1 MPTII
6 RDWDDTTSPLLAA
19 FDDLATVAVD
29 IEGVDLGR
37 DGCISL
43 IQVATPDQCFLFD
56 VLDKDPSD
64 SVVIWLKFLLE
75 DNEITKIIHDCRMD
89 SDALLHTLDIT
100 LTNVHDTSC
109 FHHVIDGVED
119 ASLNTI
125 LKRNKLPVNVT
136 RDGSVY
142 TKNHEFWKQRPLT
155 PQMIEWAVG
164 DIASLLNVYD
174 IQTRHNANV
183 DVCPTC
189 TYRQTQGQLLSN
201 HFLTFAR
208 GARTA
213 YIQVRNRQR
222 FLGYGGWNVK
232 RIKKSTN
239 TLLYHRGDRSQNNW
253 MVYYTLDNQLCRV
266 TTQESSHR

>member
-1 MPTII
+1 MPTMPTII

-19 FDDLATVAVD
+19 FDDLTTVAVD
-29 IEGVDLGR
+29 LEGVDLGR

-43 IQVATPDQCFLFD
+43 IQVATPDQCFIFD
-56 VLDKDPSD
+56 VLNKDSSD

-119 ASLNTI
+119 ASLNTM

-142 TKNHEFWKQRPLT
+142 TNNHEFWKQRPLS
-155 PQMIEWAVG
+155 PQMIEWASG
-164 DIASLLNVYD
+164 DISSLFQIYQF
-174 IQTRHNANV
+174 QTRL
-183 DVCPTC
+183 PSSI
-189 TYRQTQGQLLSN
+189 QTQGQLLSN
-201 HFLTFAR
+201 LFLTFAR
-208 GARTA
+208 EARTA
-213 YIQVRNRQR
+213 YIQVRNRKR
-222 FLGYGGWNVK
+222 FVGYGGFNVR

-239 TLLYHRGDRSQNNW
+239 TLLYHRGDRSLNNW
-253 MVYYTLDNQLCRV
+253 MVYYTLDDELRRV
-266 TTQESSHR
+266 MVQESSHR

>member
-1 MPTII
+1 MPTMTTII

-19 FDDLATVAVD
+19 FDDLTTVAVD
-29 IEGVDLGR
+29 LEGVDLGR

-43 IQVATPDQCFLFD
+43 IQVATPDQCFIFD
-56 VLDKDPSD
+56 VLNKDSSD

-119 ASLNTI
+119 ASLNTM

-142 TKNHEFWKQRPLT
+142 ANNHEFWKQRPLS
-155 PQMIEWAVG
+155 PQMIEWASG
-164 DIASLLNVYD
+164 DISSLFQIYHF
-174 IQTRHNANV
+174 QTSL
-183 DVCPTC
+183 PSSI
-189 TYRQTQGQLLSN
+189 QTQGQLLSN

-213 YIQVRNRQR
+213 YIQVRNRKR
-222 FLGYGGWNVK
+222 FVGYGGFNVR

-239 TLLYHRGDRSQNNW
+239 TLLYHRGDRSLNNW
-253 MVYYTLDNQLCRV
+253 MVYYTTDPQLKRV
-266 TTQESSHR
+266 IAQESSHR